1 MLARVSRFTLIRCC
15 ADCTLPRLCL
25 VHSMLTVT
33 DFCRLFATRTCL
45 LWFARLGL
53 TFDGLRSTDDQS
65 AFAAMISIR
74 NLAAQYAQDLPAD
87 DVFAWSNDAR

>member
-1 MLARVSRFTLIRCC
+1 MLARVSRSTLIRYC
-15 ADCTLPRLCL
+15 ADSTLPRLCL

-33 DFCRLFATRTCL
+33 DFCLSFATRTCL
-45 LWFARLGL
+45 LLFARLGL
-53 TFDGLRSTDDQS
+53 TLIGLRSTDDQS